1 MNTMHPGSVAEDSE
15 RDEEL
20 RTARIFYWILTA
32 VLLGVYVLALITDP
46 SLREFPRLVYLSLLM
61 AFHLALHWGSL
72 YVLGLHRASIKD
84 ISQRPRWLIPYFIL
98 QTFLIT
104 SMVFLTSG
112 QWSMLGLYLALAGQ
126 AVAMLEDLRPAIIPV
141 IAIVMVAVLSFA
153 LTNGLA
159 SLMGFLAT
167 ILPMTLFV
175 VIYVVLFG
183 RERQSKSEA
192 MRLLRDL
199 EAAHRQLAEYAA
211 RVEDLTLTAER
222 QRMARE
228 LHDTLAQGLAGLVL
242 QLEAV
247 DSHLSK
253 NAPGKAQE
261 IVQQAMGRA
270 RATLSDARHAIGDL
284 RAARLSPSE
293 LEQSIRTEAERF
305 TTATA
310 IPCEIKIRLP
320 ENVTDLQVENAMRLV
335 GEGLTNAARHAKAS
349 RIWLILEEDGNCLV
363 VTVSD
368 DGVGFNPG
376 EVEKRAGHFGLI
388 GLRERAR
395 LANGTLEIRSAPGEG
410 TSLIMRLP
418 NENERDGG

>member
-1 MNTMHPGSVAEDSE
+1 MVTVRNGSVTEDFQ
-15 RDEEL
+15 RDEDR
-20 RTARIFYWILTA
+20 RTARIFYWILNA
-32 VLLGVYVLALITDP
+32 VLVGIYVLILIIDP
-46 SLREFPRLVYLSLLM
+46 SLREFPRLVYFSLLM
-61 AFHLALHWGSL
+61 TMHLVLHGTFTFIRKQ
-72 YVLGLHRASIKD
+72 H
-84 ISQRPRWLIPYFIL
+84 PRWLFAYLVLQIL
-98 QTFLIT
+98 LIT
-104 SMVFLTSG
+104 SIVFLTSG
-112 QWSMLGLYLALAGQ
+112 QWLVLALYLPIVSQSLGMYEKLGSSIL
-126 AVAMLEDLRPAIIPV
+126 VVTGIVLTAI
-141 IAIVMVAVLSFA
+141 LSFV
-153 LTNGLA
+153 LIDGLA
-159 SLMGFLAT
+159 SLVGVLAF
-167 ILPMTLFV
+167 ILPSTVITVASV
-175 VIYVVLFG
+175 VTYG
-183 RERQSKSEA
+183 RQNQIKTEA
-192 MRLLRDL
+192 VRLLHEL
-199 EAAHRQLAEYAA
+199 EIAHVQLAEYAA

-253 NAPGKAQE
+253 NAPSKAQE

-270 RATLSDARHAIGDL
+270 RATLSDARNAIGNL

-320 ENVTDLQVENAMRLV
+320 ENVTDLQAENAMRLV
-335 GEGLTNAARHAKAS
+335 SEGLTNAARYAKAN
-349 RIWLILEEDGNCLV
+349 RIWLILEEDDNCLV

-368 DGVGFNPG
+368 DGVGFHPS
-376 EVEKRAGHFGLI
+376 EVEKRADHFGLI

-395 LANGTLEIRSAPGEG
+395 LANGTLEIRSAPSEG

-418 NENERDGG
+418 NENEKDGG

>member
-1 MNTMHPGSVAEDSE
+1 MVTVRKGSVTEDFQ
-15 RDEEL
+15 RDEDH
-20 RTARIFYWILTA
+20 RTARIFYWILNA
-32 VLLGVYVLALITDP
+32 VLVGIYVLILIIDP
-46 SLREFPRLVYLSLLM
+46 SLRESPRLVYFSLLM
-61 AFHLALHWGSL
+61 TMHLVLHGTSTFIRKQ
-72 YVLGLHRASIKD
+72 H
-84 ISQRPRWLIPYFIL
+84 PRWLFAYLVL
-98 QTFLIT
+98 QTLLIT
-104 SMVFLTSG
+104 SIVFLTSG
-112 QWSMLGLYLALAGQ
+112 QLLVLALYLPLASQSLGMYEKLGSSIL
-126 AVAMLEDLRPAIIPV
+126 VVTGIVLTAI
-141 IAIVMVAVLSFA
+141 LSFV
-153 LTNGLA
+153 LIDGLA
-159 SLMGFLAT
+159 SLVSVLAF
-167 ILPMTLFV
+167 ILPSTLITVASV
-175 VIYVVLFG
+175 VTYG
-183 RERQSKSEA
+183 RQNQIKTEA
-192 MRLLRDL
+192 VRLLHEL
-199 EAAHRQLAEYAA
+199 EIAHVQLAEYAA

-253 NAPGKAQE
+253 NAPSKAQE

-270 RATLSDARHAIGDL
+270 RATLSDARNAIGNL

-320 ENVTDLQVENAMRLV
+320 ENVTDLQAENAMRLV
-335 GEGLTNAARHAKAS
+335 SEGLTNAARYAKAN
-349 RIWLILEEDGNCLV
+349 RIWLILEEDDNCLV

-368 DGVGFNPG
+368 DGVGFHPS
-376 EVEKRAGHFGLI
+376 EVEKRADHFGLI

-395 LANGTLEIRSAPGEG
+395 LANGTLEIRSAPSEG

>member
-1 MNTMHPGSVAEDSE
+1 MHPGSVAEDSV
-15 RDEEL
+15 RVAEL

-32 VLLGVYVLALITDP
+32 VLLGGYVFALIMDP
-46 SLREFPRLVYLSLLM
+46 SLWEFPRFAYLSLLM

-72 YVLGLHRASIKD
+72 YALGIYRASVKV
-84 ISQRPRWLIPYFIL
+84 ISQHPRWLIPYFIL
-98 QTFLIT
+98 QTLLIT

-112 QWSMLGLYLALAGQ
+112 QWFALGLYLVLAGQ
-126 AVAMLEDLRPAIIPV
+126 AVGMLEDLRPSIMAV
-141 IAIVMVAVLSFA
+141 IGIVMVAVLSFA

-159 SLMGFLAT
+159 SLMGFLAI
-167 ILPMTLFV
+167 ILPITLVV
-175 VIYVVLFG
+175 VIYIVLFG

-192 MRLLRDL
+192 MQLLRDL
-199 EAAHRQLAEYAA
+199 EATHRQLAEYAA

-228 LHDTLAQGLAGLVL
+228 LHDTLAQGLSGLVL

-261 IVQQAMGRA
+261 IVQQAMRRA

-284 RAARLSPSE
+284 RAARLSPAE

-310 IPCEIKIRLP
+310 IPCEIKIQLP
-320 ENVTDLQVENAMRLV
+320 ESVTDPQAENSMRLV
-335 GEGLTNAARHAKAS
+335 IEGLTNAARHAKAS

-395 LANGTLEIRSAPGEG
+395 LANGTLEIRSAPSEG

>member
-1 MNTMHPGSVAEDSE
+1 MVTVRKGSVAKDFQ
-15 RDEEL
+15 RDEDH
-20 RTARIFYWILTA
+20 RTARIFYWILNA
-32 VLLGVYVLALITDP
+32 VLVGIYVLILIIDP
-46 SLREFPRLVYLSLLM
+46 SLREFPRLVYFSLLM
-61 AFHLALHWGSL
+61 TMHLVLHGTFTFIRKQ
-72 YVLGLHRASIKD
+72 H
-84 ISQRPRWLIPYFIL
+84 PRWLFAYLVL
-98 QTFLIT
+98 QTLLIT
-104 SMVFLTSG
+104 SIVFLTSG
-112 QWSMLGLYLALAGQ
+112 QWLVLALYLPLVSQSLGLYEKLGSSILVVTGI
-126 AVAMLEDLRPAIIPV
+126 VLTAI
-141 IAIVMVAVLSFA
+141 LSFV
-153 LTNGLA
+153 LIDGLA
-159 SLMGFLAT
+159 SLVGVLAF
-167 ILPMTLFV
+167 ILPSTVITVASV
-175 VIYVVLFG
+175 VTYG
-183 RERQSKSEA
+183 RQNQIKTEA
-192 MRLLRDL
+192 VRLLHEL
-199 EAAHRQLAEYAA
+199 EIAHVQLAEYAA

-253 NAPGKAQE
+253 NAPSKAQE

-270 RATLSDARHAIGDL
+270 RATLSDARNAIGNL

-320 ENVTDLQVENAMRLV
+320 ENVTDLQAENAMRLV
-335 GEGLTNAARHAKAS
+335 SEGLTNAARYAKAN
-349 RIWLILEEDGNCLV
+349 RIWLILEEDDNCLV

-368 DGVGFNPG
+368 DGVGFHPS
-376 EVEKRAGHFGLI
+376 EVEKRADHFGLI

-395 LANGTLEIRSAPGEG
+395 LANGTLEIRSAPSEG

-418 NENERDGG
+418 NENEKDGG

>member
-1 MNTMHPGSVAEDSE
+1 VS
-15 RDEEL
+15 
-20 RTARIFYWILTA
+20 
-32 VLLGVYVLALITDP
+32 VLAFILPSTLIT
-46 SLREFPRLVYLSLLM
+46 V
-61 AFHLALHWGSL
+61 
-72 YVLGLHRASIKD
+72 ASVVTYGRQNQIK
-84 ISQRPRWLIPYFIL
+84 
-98 QTFLIT
+98 TE
-104 SMVFLTSG
+104 
-112 QWSMLGLYLALAGQ
+112 
-126 AVAMLEDLRPAIIPV
+126 AV
-141 IAIVMVAVLSFA
+141 
-153 LTNGLA
+153 
-159 SLMGFLAT
+159 
-167 ILPMTLFV
+167 
-175 VIYVVLFG
+175 
-183 RERQSKSEA
+183 
-192 MRLLRDL
+192 RLLHEL
-199 EAAHRQLAEYAA
+199 EIAHVQLAEYAA

-253 NAPGKAQE
+253 NAPSKAQE

-270 RATLSDARHAIGDL
+270 RATLSDARNAIGNL

-320 ENVTDLQVENAMRLV
+320 ENVTDLQAENAMRLV
-335 GEGLTNAARHAKAS
+335 SEGLTNAARYAKAN
-349 RIWLILEEDGNCLV
+349 RIWLILEEDDNCLV

-368 DGVGFNPG
+368 DGVGFHPS
-376 EVEKRAGHFGLI
+376 EVEKRADHFGLI

-395 LANGTLEIRSAPGEG
+395 LVKGTLEIRSAPSEG

-418 NENERDGG
+418 NENEKDGG

>member
-1 MNTMHPGSVAEDSE
+1 MATMHSGSVTEDSE

-32 VLLGVYVLALITDP
+32 VLIGVYVLALITDP
-46 SLREFPRLVYLSLLM
+46 SLREFPRLVYFSLLM
-61 AFHLALHWGSL
+61 AFHLALHWGGL
-72 YVLGLHRASIKD
+72 YLLGLHRASIRD
-84 ISQRPRWLIPYFIL
+84 TSQRPRWLIPYFGLQIL
-98 QTFLIT
+98 LIT
-104 SMVFLTSG
+104 SLVFLTSG
-112 QWSMLGLYLALAGQ
+112 QWSMLGLYLGLAGQ
-126 AVAMLEDLRPAIIPV
+126 AVGMLEDLRPSIMAV
-141 IAIVMVAVLSFA
+141 IGIVMVTVLSFA

-159 SLMGFLAT
+159 SLMGFLGI
-167 ILPMTLFV
+167 ILPMALFV

-183 RERQSKSEA
+183 RETQSKSEA

-253 NAPGKAQE
+253 NDPGKAQE

-284 RAARLSPSE
+284 RAARPSPSE
-293 LEQSIRTEAERF
+293 LEQSIRSEAERF

-310 IPCEIKIRLP
+310 IPVR
-320 ENVTDLQVENAMRLV
+320 
-335 GEGLTNAARHAKAS
+335 S
-349 RIWLILEEDGNCLV
+349 R
-363 VTVSD
+363 SS
-368 DGVGFNPG
+368 FRRP
-376 EVEKRAGHFGLI
+376 
-388 GLRERAR
+388 
-395 LANGTLEIRSAPGEG
+395 
-410 TSLIMRLP
+410 
-418 NENERDGG
+418 

>member
-1 MNTMHPGSVAEDSE
+1 MDTMQPGTFTEESE

-32 VLLGVYVLALITDP
+32 VLLGVYVLALITNP

-72 YVLGLHRASIKD
+72 YVLGLHRASIKV
-84 ISQRPRWLIPYFIL
+84 ISQPPRWLIPYFVL
-98 QTFLIT
+98 QALLIT

-112 QWSMLGLYLALAGQ
+112 LWSMLGLYLALAGQ
-126 AVAMLEDLRPAIIPV
+126 AVGMLEDLRPSIMAV
-141 IAIVMVAVLSFA
+141 IGIVMVAVLSFA

-159 SLMGFLAT
+159 SLMGFLAI
-167 ILPMTLFV
+167 ILPMAFFV
-175 VIYVVLFG
+175 AIYVVLFG
-183 RERQSKSEA
+183 RETQSKSEA

-305 TTATA
+305 TTATT
-310 IPCEIKIRLP
+310 IPCEIEIRLP
-320 ENVTDLQVENAMRLV
+320 ENVTDLQAENAMRLV

-395 LANGTLEIRSAPGEG
+395 LANGTLEIRSAPSEG